1 MTLIATQISGVPPF
15 DLRGGADRP
24 RRAEAST
31 VIRVRVGRCEFA
43 NAQANADSWYLAE
56 RLIINRQAQFTNQR
70 RLFSVTRHA
79 AVQWAAQVGP
89 SPTFYYGWVDYPA
102 QFVSLFGGDFKMQRL
117 TKLIFAVIV
126 TCAAAVSGLAQ
137 AVEQT
142 TTARDRQSVNI
153 TVYNSNLGL
162 VRETRRLTLP
172 AGRIALRFADV
183 TAQIRPETVHLASL
197 TAPSSLRIL
206 EQNYQYDLLNPA
218 KLLDKFVGREV
229 TLVLRRYQNNT
240 ESFESVQATLLAN
253 NGGQVWRINGQIV
266 INPTNIAE
274 IRFPDLPKNLVAS
287 PTLIWDLDNREAA
300 PQNIEASYLTAGM
313 NWRADYVL
321 VVNADDT
328 KGDLQGWVTLTN
340 ASGASFEDARLQLVA
355 GDVNRV
361 SEEQTYQVAKAMA
374 ARKDAV
380 SESQFQ
386 EQGFFEY
393 HLYTLQRPTTVNNN
407 ETKQVSLLE
416 AAGFDVNKEF
426 VLNGQRYYYTGY
438 NNPGAAIKEK
448 VGVFIQFRNSQLNK
462 LGMPLPAGT
471 IRLYKKD
478 DKGNQQFIGEDRID
492 HTPKDE
498 DVRVKVGEAFD
509 IVAERKQIDY
519 KVLAS
524 GHLYEYA
531 YEIKIRNHKDGPVN
545 VVVNEP
551 IGGDREIVSSTFQA
565 KKTAAFAAQFT
576 VPVSK
581 DGEATLSYR
590 VRVKY

>member
-1 MTLIATQISGVPPF
+1 MF
-15 DLRGGADRP
+15 
-24 RRAEAST
+24 
-31 VIRVRVGRCEFA
+31 
-43 NAQANADSWYLAE
+43 
-56 RLIINRQAQFTNQR
+56 
-70 RLFSVTRHA
+70 
-79 AVQWAAQVGP
+79 
-89 SPTFYYGWVDYPA
+89 
-102 QFVSLFGGDFKMQRL
+102 RL
-117 TKLIFAVIV
+117 TSFLFAALILGALATV
-126 TCAAAVSGLAQ
+126 TLAQ
-137 AVEQT
+137 TSEQT
-142 TTARDRQSVNI
+142 TTARDRQSINI

-197 TAPSSLRIL
+197 TAPLSLRIL

-218 KLLDKFVGREV
+218 KLLDKFVGRDL

-240 ESFESVQATLLAN
+240 ENFEPVQATLLSN

-274 IRFPDLPKNLVAS
+274 MRFPDLPKNLVAT
-287 PTLIWDLDNREAA
+287 PTLVWDLDNRETGT
-300 PQNIEASYLTAGM
+300 QNVEASYLTNGM

-321 VVNADDT
+321 LVNADDT

-340 ASGASFEDARLQLVA
+340 GSGASFEDARLQLVA

-361 SEEQTYQVAKAMA
+361 SDGRNAAVAEYMA
-374 ARKDAV
+374 KSRAADEA
-380 SESQFQ
+380 QFQ

-393 HLYTLQRPTTVNNN
+393 HMYTLQRPTTIRDN

-416 AAGFDVNKEF
+416 AAGFEVKKEF

-438 NNPGAAIKEK
+438 NNPGQAIKEK
-448 VGVFIQFRNSQLNK
+448 VGVFVQFRNSQQNK

-498 DVRVKVGEAFD
+498 DVRVKVGDAFD
-509 IVAERKQIDY
+509 IVAERKQTDY
-519 KVLAS
+519 KVIAS
-524 GHLYEYA
+524 GHVYEYA
-531 YEIKIRNHKDGPVN
+531 YEIKIRNHKNGPATVI
-545 VVVNEP
+545 VNEP
-551 IGGDREIVSSTFQA
+551 IGGDWEMVSSSYPA
-565 KKTAAFAAQFT
+565 EKTAAFAARFK
-576 VPVSK
+576 VPVEK
-581 DGEATLSYR
+581 DGEATLAYR

>member
-1 MTLIATQISGVPPF
+1 M
-15 DLRGGADRP
+15 
-24 RRAEAST
+24 
-31 VIRVRVGRCEFA
+31 
-43 NAQANADSWYLAE
+43 
-56 RLIINRQAQFTNQR
+56 
-70 RLFSVTRHA
+70 
-79 AVQWAAQVGP
+79 
-89 SPTFYYGWVDYPA
+89 
-102 QFVSLFGGDFKMQRL
+102 KRL
-117 TKLIFAVIV
+117 TKFIFAFALIW
-126 TCAAAVSGLAQ
+126 AATADAPAQ
-137 AVEQT
+137 SLEQAT
-142 TTARDRQSVNI
+142 TSRDRQSVNI

-162 VRETRRLTLP
+162 VRETRHLALP
-172 AGRIALRFADV
+172 TGRIALRFADV

-197 TAPSSLRIL
+197 TAPASLRIL

-218 KLLDKFVGREV
+218 KLLDKFVGREI

-240 ESFESVQATLLAN
+240 ESFEPVQATLLSN

-274 IRFPDLPKNLVAS
+274 IRFPDLPKNLVAT
-287 PTLIWDLDNREAA
+287 PTLIWDVDNRETAA
-300 PQNIEASYLTAGM
+300 QNVEASYLTAGM

-321 VVNADDT
+321 LVNADDT
-328 KGDLQGWVTLTN
+328 RGDLQGWVTLTN
-340 ASGASFEDARLQLVA
+340 GSGASFEDARLQLVA

-361 SEEQTYQVAKAMA
+361 SEQRNYQLADAMA
-374 ARKDAV
+374 RKEVA

-393 HLYTLQRPTTVNNN
+393 HLYTLQRPTTIVNN

-416 AAGFDVNKEF
+416 AAGFDVRKEF
-426 VLNGQRYYYTGY
+426 VVNGQRYYYTGY

-448 VGVFIQFRNSQLNK
+448 VGVYIQFRNSQLNK

-478 DKGNQQFIGEDRID
+478 DKGSQQFIGEDRID

-498 DVRVKVGEAFD
+498 DVRVKVGDAFD
-509 IVAERKQIDY
+509 IVAERKQTDF

-524 GHLYEYA
+524 GHLYEFA
-531 YEIKIRNHKDGPVN
+531 YEIKIRNHKQGPIT

-551 IGGDREIVSSTFQA
+551 IGGDWEMVASTFEA
-565 KKTAAFAAQFT
+565 KKTAAFAAQFN
-576 VPVSK
+576 VPVAK

>member
-1 MTLIATQISGVPPF
+1 MS
-15 DLRGGADRP
+15 
-24 RRAEAST
+24 
-31 VIRVRVGRCEFA
+31 
-43 NAQANADSWYLAE
+43 
-56 RLIINRQAQFTNQR
+56 RLIRFLSAIGLCFASMAT
-70 RLFSVTRHA
+70 V
-79 AVQWAAQVGP
+79 AAQT
-89 SPTFYYGWVDYPA
+89 S
-102 QFVSLFGGDFKMQRL
+102 
-117 TKLIFAVIV
+117 
-126 TCAAAVSGLAQ
+126 
-137 AVEQT
+137 EQT

-172 AGRIALRFADV
+172 NGQIALRFADV

-197 TAPSSLRIL
+197 TAPASLRIL

-218 KLLDKFVGREV
+218 KLLDKFVGKEI
-229 TLVLRRYQNNT
+229 TLVLRHYQNNT
-240 ESFESVQATLLAN
+240 ESFEPVQATLLSN

-266 INPTNIAE
+266 INPSNIAE
-274 IRFPDLPKNLVAS
+274 MRFPDLPKNLVAT
-287 PTLIWDLDNREAA
+287 PTLVWDVENRETGS
-300 PQNIEASYLTAGM
+300 QTIEASYLTGGM

-321 VVNADDT
+321 LVNADDT

-340 ASGASFEDARLQLVA
+340 GSGATFEDARLQLVA

-361 SEEQTYQVAKAMA
+361 REQLQFAAGALRAADMAK
-374 ARKDAV
+374 

-393 HLYTLQRPTTVNNN
+393 HLYTLQRPATIRDN
-407 ETKQVSLLE
+407 ETKQISLLE
-416 AAGFDVNKEF
+416 AAGFDVKKEF

-438 NNPGAAIKEK
+438 NNPGQPIKEK
-448 VGVFIQFRNSQLNK
+448 VGVYIQVRNSQQNK

-498 DVRVKVGEAFD
+498 DVRVKVGDAFD
-509 IVAERKQIDY
+509 IVAERKQTDY
-519 KVLAS
+519 RVVVS
-524 GHLYEYA
+524 GHMYEYA
-531 YEIKIRNHKDGPVN
+531 YEIKIRNHKDGPVT

-551 IGGDREIVSSTFQA
+551 IGGDWEMVASTCKA
-565 KKTAAFAAQFT
+565 EKTAAFAAQFQ
-576 VPVSK
+576 VPVAK
-581 DGEATLSYR
+581 DGEATLAYR

>member
-1 MTLIATQISGVPPF
+1 MQ
-15 DLRGGADRP
+15 
-24 RRAEAST
+24 
-31 VIRVRVGRCEFA
+31 
-43 NAQANADSWYLAE
+43 YLTKIVLA
-56 RLIINRQAQFTNQR
+56 IM
-70 RLFSVTRHA
+70 V
-79 AVQWAAQVGP
+79 V
-89 SPTFYYGWVDYPA
+89 
-102 QFVSLFGGDFKMQRL
+102 FVS
-117 TKLIFAVIV
+117 TTA
-126 TCAAAVSGLAQ
+126 GLAQ
-137 AVEQT
+137 SLEQT

-206 EQNYQYDLLNPA
+206 EQNYQYDLLNPG
-218 KLLDKFVGREV
+218 KLLDKFVGREI

-240 ESFESVQATLLAN
+240 ESFEPVQATLLSN
-253 NGGQVWRINGQIV
+253 NSGQVWRINGQIV
-266 INPTNIAE
+266 INPTNISE
-274 IRFPDLPKNLVAS
+274 IRFPDLPKNLVAT
-287 PTLIWDLDNREAA
+287 PTLVWDVENRETVA
-300 PQNIEASYLTAGM
+300 QNIEASYLTAGM

-321 VVNADDT
+321 LVNAEDT
-328 KGDLQGWVTLTN
+328 KADLQGWVTLMN
-340 ASGASFEDARLQLVA
+340 SSGATFEDARLQLVA

-361 SEEQTYQVAKAMA
+361 SDDRTYALAGAM
-374 ARKDAV
+374 ARKDAA
-380 SESQFQ
+380 SESQFK

-393 HLYTLQRPTTVNNN
+393 HLYTMQRPTSILNN

-416 AAGFDVNKEF
+416 AMGFDVRKEF

-438 NNPGAAIKEK
+438 NNPGQAIKEK

-498 DVRVKVGEAFD
+498 DVRVKVGDAFD
-509 IVAERKQIDY
+509 IVAERKQTDY

-531 YEIKIRNHKDGPVN
+531 YEIKIRNHKDVPVTI
-545 VVVNEP
+545 VVNEP
-551 IGGDREIVSSTFQA
+551 IGGDWEMVSATFTA
-565 KKTAAFAAQFT
+565 KKTAAFAAQFN
-576 VPVSK
+576 VPVAK

>member
-1 MTLIATQISGVPPF
+1 MFSIIRFLFVALLIGTVAT
-15 DLRGGADRP
+15 
-24 RRAEAST
+24 AS
-31 VIRVRVGRCEFA
+31 FA
-43 NAQANADSWYLAE
+43 QTS
-56 RLIINRQAQFTNQR
+56 
-70 RLFSVTRHA
+70 
-79 AVQWAAQVGP
+79 
-89 SPTFYYGWVDYPA
+89 
-102 QFVSLFGGDFKMQRL
+102 
-117 TKLIFAVIV
+117 
-126 TCAAAVSGLAQ
+126 
-137 AVEQT
+137 EQT

-218 KLLDKFVGREV
+218 KLLDKFVGRDL
-229 TLVLRRYQNNT
+229 TLVLRRYQNNS
-240 ESFESVQATLLAN
+240 ESFEPVQATLLAN

-274 IRFPDLPKNLVAS
+274 MRFPDLPKNLVAT
-287 PTLIWDLDNREAA
+287 PTLVWDLDNNETGA
-300 PQNIEASYLTAGM
+300 QNIEASYLTNGM

-321 VVNADDT
+321 LVNADDT

-340 ASGASFEDARLQLVA
+340 ASGSSFDDARLQLVA

-361 SEEQTYQVAKAMA
+361 TEERNMALAGAMA
-374 ARKDAV
+374 KRAMD

-393 HLYTLQRPTTVNNN
+393 HMYTLQRPTTIRDN

-416 AAGFDVNKEF
+416 AAGFEVKKEF

-448 VGVFIQFRNSQLNK
+448 VGVFMQFRNAQTNK

-478 DKGNQQFIGEDRID
+478 DKGNQQFIGEDHID

-498 DVRVKVGEAFD
+498 DVRVKVGDAFD
-509 IVAERKQIDY
+509 IVAERKQTDY
-519 KVLAS
+519 KVSAS
-524 GHLYEYA
+524 GHVYEYA
-531 YEIKIRNHKDGPVN
+531 YEIKIRNHKDGPVT

-551 IGGDREIVSSTFQA
+551 IGGDWEMVASTFEA
-565 KKTAAFAAQFT
+565 KKTAAFAAQFN
-576 VPVSK
+576 VPVAK

-590 VRVKY
+590 VRVRY

>member
-1 MTLIATQISGVPPF
+1 MS
-15 DLRGGADRP
+15 
-24 RRAEAST
+24 
-31 VIRVRVGRCEFA
+31 
-43 NAQANADSWYLAE
+43 
-56 RLIINRQAQFTNQR
+56 
-70 RLFSVTRHA
+70 
-79 AVQWAAQVGP
+79 
-89 SPTFYYGWVDYPA
+89 
-102 QFVSLFGGDFKMQRL
+102 RL
-117 TKLIFAVIV
+117 TRFFFGV
-126 TCAAAVSGLAQ
+126 TMSLAATVTAIAQ
-137 AVEQT
+137 TSEQT

-172 AGRIALRFADV
+172 SGRIALRFADV

-218 KLLDKFVGREV
+218 KLLDKFVGREI

-240 ESFESVQATLLAN
+240 ESFEPVQATLLSN

-266 INPTNIAE
+266 INPSNIAE
-274 IRFPDLPKNLVAS
+274 MRFPDLPKNLVAT
-287 PTLIWDLDNREAA
+287 PTLVWDVDNRESAA
-300 PQNIEASYLTAGM
+300 QTVEASYLTGGM

-321 VVNADDT
+321 LVDAADA

-340 ASGASFEDARLQLVA
+340 GSGATFEDARLQLVA

-361 SEEQTYQVAKAMA
+361 SEQRTYDMAGAMA
-374 ARKDAV
+374 RKSME

-393 HLYTLQRPTTVNNN
+393 HLYTLQRPTSIRDN

-416 AAGFDVNKEF
+416 AAGFDVKKEF
-426 VLNGQRYYYTGY
+426 VLNGQHYYYTSY
-438 NNPGAAIKEK
+438 NNPGQPIKEK
-448 VGVFIQFRNSQLNK
+448 VGVYMQFRNSQQNK

-471 IRLYKKD
+471 VRLYKKD

-498 DVRVKVGEAFD
+498 DVRVKVGDAFD
-509 IVAERKQIDY
+509 IVAERKQTDY
-519 KVLAS
+519 KVIARNV
-524 GHLYEYA
+524 YEYA
-531 YEIKIRNHKDGPVN
+531 YEIKIRNHKDGPVTI
-545 VVVNEP
+545 VVNEP
-551 IGGDREIVSSTFQA
+551 IGGDWEMISSTFEA
-565 KKTAAFAAQFT
+565 KKTAAFAAQFN
-576 VPVSK
+576 VPVAK

-590 VRVKY
+590 VRVRY